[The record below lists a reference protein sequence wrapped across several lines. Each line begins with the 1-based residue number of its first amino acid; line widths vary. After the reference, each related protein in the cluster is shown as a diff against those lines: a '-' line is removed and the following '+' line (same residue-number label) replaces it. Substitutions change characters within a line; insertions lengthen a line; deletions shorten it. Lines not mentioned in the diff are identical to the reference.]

1 MSQPS
6 DHRHCNDQQTE
17 RIPSIE
23 ELQQQIA
30 ALSRRQA
37 ELTALY
43 EVGKELAS
51 TLDLEQLLGL
61 ILDRAITLVQAERG
75 FLVLCDGTEGGF
87 KIAVARQFE
96 TQRGNDAEAEIS
108 RRLIQNVLTRREP
121 IITTNAQ
128 EDPRFKG
135 SESIVTY
142 SIRSVLAVPL
152 IFKTDLIGAI
162 YVDTRFGLRR
172 FQDTDLALL
181 DAMANQAAVAI
192 HMARLYDS
200 LQARNEQLEAA
211 LAELKETQDELVKAE
226 RLSTVGK
233 MASSIIHDIKS
244 PLTVIKGYVTFLAHD
259 DLPPEK
265 RQQIADTVINA
276 IDTFTGMT
284 QEILDYAHGESTLI
298 LRPVDVGRFVESV
311 CSFLKTNFAR
321 KGIETKIALAFS
333 GTLVTDAEKMRRV
346 FYNIA
351 SNAYDAMKQ
360 GGTFTIT
367 SGLKD
372 DYVEFH
378 LKDTGP
384 GIPEQIKD
392 TLFEPFVSW
401 GKEHGTGLG
410 LAIARKIV
418 EDHGGRIEVVSE
430 AGQGADFVIRLPRTN
445 LPGGVGAGQKSAS

>member
-1 MSQPS
+1 MSQPNELWHS
-6 DHRHCNDQQTE
+6 KGQTD
-17 RIPSIE
+17 

-30 ALSRRQA
+30 AMSRQQA

-51 TLDLEQLLGL
+51 TLDLNQLLEL
-61 ILDRAITLVQAERG
+61 ILDRAITLAQAERG
-75 FLVLCDGTEGGF
+75 FLVLWDEASGDFE
-87 KIAVARQFE
+87 IAAARQFE
-96 TQRGNDAEAEIS
+96 LRERDDAEAEIS
-108 RRLIQNVLTRREP
+108 RRLIQKVLTQREP
-121 IITTNAQ
+121 VITTNAQ
-128 EDPRFKG
+128 EDPRFKA
-135 SESIVTY
+135 SESIVAY
-142 SIRSVLAVPL
+142 RIRSVLAVPL

-162 YVDTRFGLRR
+162 YTDTRFGLRR

-211 LAELKETQDELVKAE
+211 LAELKETQDELVRAE

-244 PLTVIKGYVTFLAHD
+244 PLTVIKGYVTFLAGD
-259 DLPPEK
+259 DLAAEK
-265 RQQIADTVINA
+265 RQQIARTVINS

-284 QEILDYAHGESTLI
+284 QEILDYAHGETTLI
-298 LRPVDVGRFVESV
+298 LQPVSVRSLVEGV
-311 CSFLKTNFAR
+311 CSFLETNFAR

-333 GTLVTDAEKMRRV
+333 DTLLMDAEKMRRV

-351 SNAYDAMKQ
+351 SNAYDAMEQ

-372 DYVEFH
+372 NYVEFH

-384 GIPEQIKD
+384 GIPEQIRD
-392 TLFEPFVSW
+392 TLFEPFVSCN
-401 GKEHGTGLG
+401 KEHGTGLG

-418 EDHGGRIEVVSE
+418 EDHGGYIGVVSE
-430 AGQGADFVIRLPRTN
+430 AGQGADFIIRLPRAN
-445 LPGGVGAGQKSAS
+445 LPYPAR

>member
-1 MSQPS
+1 MSQPNKRWYS
-6 DHRHCNDQQTE
+6 KGQTD
-17 RIPSIE
+17 

-30 ALSRRQA
+30 AMSRRQA
-37 ELTALY
+37 ELAALY

-51 TLDLEQLLGL
+51 TLDLNKLLEL
-61 ILDRAITLVQAERG
+61 ILDRAITLAQAERG
-75 FLVLCDGTEGGF
+75 FLVLWDEASGDFE
-87 KIAVARQFE
+87 IAVARQFE
-96 TQRGNDAEAEIS
+96 PREGDDAEAEIS
-108 RRLIQNVLTRREP
+108 RRLIQNVLTQREP
-121 IITTNAQ
+121 VITTNAQ
-128 EDPRFKG
+128 EDPRFEA

-142 SIRSVLAVPL
+142 RIRSVLAIPL

-162 YVDTRFGLRR
+162 YVDTRFSLRR

-200 LQARNEQLEAA
+200 LQTRNEQLEAA
-211 LAELKETQDELVKAE
+211 LAELKETQDELVRAE

-244 PLTVIKGYVTFLAHD
+244 PLTVIKGYVTFLGGD
-259 DLPPEK
+259 DLAAEK
-265 RQQIADTVINA
+265 RQQIARTVINA

-284 QEILDYAHGESTLI
+284 QEILDYAHGETTLI
-298 LRPVDVGRFVESV
+298 LQPVNVRSLVEGV

-333 GTLVTDAEKMRRV
+333 DTLLMDAEKMRRA

-351 SNAYDAMKQ
+351 SNAYDAMGQ

-372 DYVEFH
+372 NYVEFH

-384 GIPEQIKD
+384 GIPEQIRD
-392 TLFEPFVSW
+392 TLFEPFVTCD
-401 GKEHGTGLG
+401 KEHGTGLG
-410 LAIARKIV
+410 LAIAQSTA
-418 EDHGGRIEVVSE
+418 IEAEGHSLHKSE
-430 AGQGADFVIRLPRTN
+430 IT
-445 LPGGVGAGQKSAS
+445 

>member
-1 MSQPS
+1 MSQPNERWYS
-6 DHRHCNDQQTE
+6 KGQTD
-17 RIPSIE
+17 
-23 ELQQQIA
+23 ELRQQIA

-51 TLDLEQLLGL
+51 TLDLNQLLEL
-61 ILDRAITLVQAERG
+61 ILNRAITLVQAERG
-75 FLVLCDGTEGGF
+75 FLVLWDEASGDFE
-87 KIAVARQFE
+87 IAVARQFE
-96 TQRGNDAEAEIS
+96 PHKRDDAEAEIS
-108 RRLIQNVLTRREP
+108 RRLIQNVLTQREP
-121 IITTNAQ
+121 VITTNAQ

-142 SIRSVLAVPL
+142 SIRSVLAAPL
-152 IFKTDLIGAI
+152 IFKADLIGAI

-200 LQARNEQLEAA
+200 LQTRNEQLEAA
-211 LAELKETQDELVKAE
+211 LAELKETQDELVRAE
-226 RLSTVGK
+226 RLSTVGT

-244 PLTVIKGYVTFLAHD
+244 PLTVIKNYVKFLVRD
-259 DLPPEK
+259 DLPMET
-265 RQQIADTVINA
+265 RQEMAHIMMNA

-298 LRPVDVGRFVESV
+298 LKPVNVRSFVKSV
-311 CSFLKTNFAR
+311 CSFLETHFAGR
-321 KGIETKIALAFS
+321 GIETKMTLAFDD
-333 GTLVTDAEKMRRV
+333 TLVMDAEKMRRV

-351 SNAYDAMKQ
+351 SNAYDAMEQ

-367 SGLKD
+367 NSLKD
-372 DYVEFH
+372 GYVEFH

-384 GIPEQIKD
+384 GIPEPIRD
-392 TLFEPFVSW
+392 TLFEPFVSY

-410 LAIARKIV
+410 LAIAQKIV
-418 EDHGGRIEVVSE
+418 KDHGGHIGVVSE
-430 AGQGADFVIRLPRTN
+430 AGQGADFIIRLPWVHW
-445 LPGGVGAGQKSAS
+445 P

>member
-1 MSQPS
+1 MSQPN
-6 DHRHCNDQQTE
+6 DHWYSKGQQESASSTD
-17 RIPSIE
+17 
-23 ELQQQIA
+23 ELRQQIA
-30 ALSRRQA
+30 VPSRRQA

-51 TLDLEQLLGL
+51 TLDLNQLLEL
-61 ILDRAITLVQAERG
+61 ILNRAITLVQAERG
-75 FLVLCDGTEGGF
+75 FLVLWDKVSEDF
-87 KIAVARQFE
+87 EIVVARQFE
-96 TQRGNDAEAEIS
+96 PHKRNDAEAEIS
-108 RRLIQNVLTRREP
+108 RRLIQNVLTHREP
-121 IITTNAQ
+121 VITINAQ
-128 EDPRFKG
+128 DDPRFKG

-152 IFKTDLIGAI
+152 IFKTELIGAV
-162 YVDTRFGLRR
+162 YVDTRFGLRQ

-200 LQARNEQLEAA
+200 LQTRNEQLESA
-211 LAELKETQDELVKAE
+211 LAELKETQDELVRAE
-226 RLSTVGK
+226 RLSTVGR

-244 PLTVIKGYVTFLAHD
+244 PLTVIKGYVTFLARD
-259 DLPPEK
+259 DLPMEK
-265 RQQIADTVINA
+265 RQQIAHTVMNA

-298 LRPVDVGRFVESV
+298 LQPVHVKSFVESV
-311 CSFLKTNFAR
+311 CSFMRANFAG
-321 KGIETKIALAFS
+321 KGIETKIVLAFS
-333 GTLVTDAEKMRRV
+333 DTLVVDPEKMRRV

-351 SNAYDAMKQ
+351 SNAYDAMEQ

-367 SGLKD
+367 SDLKD
-372 DYVEFH
+372 DCVEFH

-384 GIPEQIKD
+384 GIPEEIQE

-410 LAIARKIV
+410 LAIAQKIV
-418 EDHGGRIEVVSE
+418 EDHGGDIRVVSE
-430 AGQGADFVIRLPRTN
+430 AGQGADFVIRLPRIN
-445 LPGGVGAGQKSAS
+445 LPQPAR

>member
-1 MSQPS
+1 L
-6 DHRHCNDQQTE
+6 R
-17 RIPSIE
+17 
-23 ELQQQIA
+23 QQIA

-51 TLDLEQLLGL
+51 TLDLNQLLEL
-61 ILDRAITLVQAERG
+61 ILDRAITLAQAERG
-75 FLVLCDGTEGGF
+75 FLVLWNEASEDFE
-87 KIAVARQFE
+87 IAAARQFE
-96 TQRGNDAEAEIS
+96 PHTRDDVEAEIS
-108 RRLIQNVLTRREP
+108 RRLIQNVLTQREP
-121 IITTNAQ
+121 VITINAQ
-128 EDPRFKG
+128 DDPRFKG

-162 YVDTRFGLRR
+162 YVDTRLGLRQ

-181 DAMANQAAVAI
+181 GAMANQAAVAI

-200 LQARNEQLEAA
+200 LQTRNEQLEAA
-211 LAELKETQDELVKAE
+211 LAELKEAQDELVRAE

-244 PLTVIKGYVTFLAHD
+244 PLTVIKGYVTFLARD
-259 DLPPEK
+259 DLATEK
-265 RQQIADTVINA
+265 RQQMAHTVINA
-276 IDTFTGMT
+276 IDAFTGMT
-284 QEILDYAHGESTLI
+284 QEILDYAHGESTLA
-298 LRPVDVGRFVESV
+298 LQPVNVGSFVESV
-311 CSFLKTNFAR
+311 CSFLEISFAR
-321 KGIETKIALAFS
+321 KGIKIKRALAFS
-333 GTLVTDAEKMRRV
+333 DTLVMDTEKMRRV

-351 SNAYDAMKQ
+351 SNAYDAMEK
-360 GGTFTIT
+360 GGTFTIA
-367 SGLKD
+367 SGLRD
-372 DYVEFH
+372 DCVEFH

-384 GIPEQIKD
+384 GIPELIRD

-418 EDHGGRIEVVSE
+418 EDHGGDIGVISE
-430 AGQGADFVIRLPRTN
+430 AGQGTDFTIRLPRTN
-445 LPGGVGAGQKSAS
+445 LPHPAH

>member
-1 MSQPS
+1 MSQPNERWYS
-6 DHRHCNDQQTE
+6 KGQTD
-17 RIPSIE
+17 

-30 ALSRRQA
+30 AMSRRQA
-37 ELTALY
+37 ELAALY

-51 TLDLEQLLGL
+51 TLDLNQLLEL
-61 ILDRAITLVQAERG
+61 ILDRAITLAQAERG
-75 FLVLCDGTEGGF
+75 FLVLWDEASGDFE
-87 KIAVARQFE
+87 IAVARQFE
-96 TQRGNDAEAEIS
+96 PREGEDAEAEIS
-108 RRLIQNVLTRREP
+108 RRLIQNVLTQREP
-121 IITTNAQ
+121 VITTNAQ
-128 EDPRFKG
+128 EDPRFEA

-142 SIRSVLAVPL
+142 RIRSVLAIPL

-162 YVDTRFGLRR
+162 YVDTRFSLRR

-200 LQARNEQLEAA
+200 LQTRNEQLEAA
-211 LAELKETQDELVKAE
+211 LAELKETQDELVRAE

-244 PLTVIKGYVTFLAHD
+244 PLTVIRGYVTFLAGD
-259 DLPPEK
+259 ELAAEK
-265 RQQIADTVINA
+265 RQQIARTVINA

-284 QEILDYAHGESTLI
+284 QEILEYAHGETTLI
-298 LRPVDVGRFVESV
+298 LQPVNVRSLVESV
-311 CSFLKTNFAR
+311 CSFLETNFAR

-333 GTLVTDAEKMRRV
+333 DTLLMDAEKMRRV

-351 SNAYDAMKQ
+351 SNAYDAMEQ

-367 SGLKD
+367 SGVKD
-372 DYVEFH
+372 NYVEFH

-384 GIPEQIKD
+384 GIPEQIQD

-401 GKEHGTGLG
+401 GKKHGTGLG

-418 EDHGGRIEVVSE
+418 EDHGGCIGVASE
-430 AGQGADFVIRLPRTN
+430 ASQGADFIIRLPRTN
-445 LPGGVGAGQKSAS
+445 LPYPAR

>member
-1 MSQPS
+1 MSQLNERRYS
-6 DHRHCNDQQTE
+6 KGQTA
-17 RIPSIE
+17 
-23 ELQQQIA
+23 ELRQQIA

-37 ELTALY
+37 ELTALC

-51 TLDLEQLLGL
+51 TLDLNQLLEL
-61 ILDRAITLVQAERG
+61 ILNRAITLAQAERG
-75 FLVLCDGTEGGF
+75 FLVLWDEASRDF
-87 KIAVARQFE
+87 EIAVARQFE
-96 TQRGNDAEAEIS
+96 PRERDDAEAEIS
-108 RRLIQNVLTRREP
+108 RRLIQNVLTQREP
-121 IITTNAQ
+121 VITINAQ
-128 EDPRFKG
+128 EDPRFIG

-162 YVDTRFGLRR
+162 YVDTRLGLRR

-200 LQARNEQLEAA
+200 LQTRNEQLEAA
-211 LAELKETQDELVKAE
+211 LAELKETQDELVRAE

-244 PLTVIKGYVTFLAHD
+244 PLTVIKGYITFLARD
-259 DLPPEK
+259 DLAPEK
-265 RQQIADTVINA
+265 RQQMARTVMNA

-284 QEILDYAHGESTLI
+284 QEILDYAHGESTLT
-298 LRPVDVGRFVESV
+298 LRPVNIKSFVESV
-311 CSFLKTNFAR
+311 CSFLETNFAK

-333 GTLVTDAEKMRRV
+333 DTLVMDVEKMRRV

-351 SNAYDAMKQ
+351 SNAYDAMEQ

-367 SGLKD
+367 SDLKD
-372 DYVEFH
+372 DYYVEFH

-384 GIPEQIKD
+384 GIPEQIRD

-418 EDHGGRIEVVSE
+418 EDHGGYIGVVSE
-430 AGQGADFVIRLPRTN
+430 DGQGADFIIRLPRIN
-445 LPGGVGAGQKSAS
+445 LPHPAR

>member
-1 MSQPS
+1 MSQPNE
-6 DHRHCNDQQTE
+6 RWYFKGQTD
-17 RIPSIE
+17 
-23 ELQQQIA
+23 ELRQQIA
-30 ALSRRQA
+30 ALSQRQA

-51 TLDLEQLLGL
+51 TLDLNQLLEL
-61 ILDRAITLVQAERG
+61 ILNRAITLVQAERG
-75 FLVLCDGTEGGF
+75 FLVLWDKASGDFE
-87 KIAVARQFE
+87 IAVARQFE
-96 TQRGNDAEAEIS
+96 PHKRDDAEAEIS
-108 RRLIQNVLTRREP
+108 RRLIQNVLTQREP
-121 IITTNAQ
+121 VITTNAQ

-142 SIRSVLAVPL
+142 SIRSVLAAPL
-152 IFKTDLIGAI
+152 IFKADLIGAI

-200 LQARNEQLEAA
+200 LQTRNEQLEAA
-211 LAELKETQDELVKAE
+211 LAELKETQDELVRAE

-244 PLTVIKGYVTFLAHD
+244 PLTVIKNYVKFLVRD
-259 DLPPEK
+259 DLPMET
-265 RQQIADTVINA
+265 RQEMAHIMMNA

-298 LRPVDVGRFVESV
+298 LKPVNVRSFVKSV
-311 CSFLKTNFAR
+311 CSFLETHFAGR
-321 KGIETKIALAFS
+321 GIETKMTLAFDD
-333 GTLVTDAEKMRRV
+333 TLVMDAEKMRRV

-351 SNAYDAMKQ
+351 SNAYDAMEQ

-367 SGLKD
+367 NSLKD
-372 DYVEFH
+372 GYVEFH

-384 GIPEQIKD
+384 GIPEPIRD
-392 TLFEPFVSW
+392 TLFEPFVSY

-410 LAIARKIV
+410 LAIAQKIV
-418 EDHGGRIEVVSE
+418 KDHGGHIGVVSE
-430 AGQGADFVIRLPRTN
+430 AGRGADFIIRLPWIH
-445 LPGGVGAGQKSAS
+445 LP

>member
-1 MSQPS
+1 MSQPNERWYS
-6 DHRHCNDQQTE
+6 KGQTD
-17 RIPSIE
+17 
-23 ELQQQIA
+23 ELRQQIA

-51 TLDLEQLLGL
+51 TLDLNQLLEL

-75 FLVLCDGTEGGF
+75 FLVLWDEASGDFE
-87 KIAVARQFE
+87 IAVARQFE
-96 TQRGNDAEAEIS
+96 PHKRDDAEAEIS
-108 RRLIQNVLTRREP
+108 RRLIQNVLTQREP
-121 IITTNAQ
+121 VITTNAQ

-142 SIRSVLAVPL
+142 SIRSVLAAPL
-152 IFKTDLIGAI
+152 IFKADLIGAI

-200 LQARNEQLEAA
+200 LQTRNEQLEAA
-211 LAELKETQDELVKAE
+211 LAELKETQDELVRAE

-244 PLTVIKGYVTFLAHD
+244 PLTVIKNYVKFLVRD
-259 DLPPEK
+259 DLPMET
-265 RQQIADTVINA
+265 RQEMAHIMMNA

-298 LRPVDVGRFVESV
+298 LKPVNVRSFVKSV
-311 CSFLKTNFAR
+311 CSFLETHFAGR
-321 KGIETKIALAFS
+321 GIETKMTLAFDD
-333 GTLVTDAEKMRRV
+333 TLVMDAEKMRRV

-351 SNAYDAMKQ
+351 SNAYDAMEK

-367 SGLKD
+367 NSLKD
-372 DYVEFH
+372 GYVEFH

-384 GIPEQIKD
+384 GIPEPIRD
-392 TLFEPFVSW
+392 TLFEPFVSY

-410 LAIARKIV
+410 LAIAQKIV
-418 EDHGGRIEVVSE
+418 EDHGGYIGVVSE
-430 AGQGADFVIRLPRTN
+430 ASQGADFIIRLPWIH
-445 LPGGVGAGQKSAS
+445 LPQPAC

>member
-1 MSQPS
+1 LYQSNDRRYSQS
-6 DHRHCNDQQTE
+6 QQESASSTD
-17 RIPSIE
+17 
-23 ELQQQIA
+23 ELRQRIA
-30 ALSRRQA
+30 ALSQRQA

-51 TLDLEQLLGL
+51 ILDLNQLLEF
-61 ILDRAITLVQAERG
+61 ILDRAITLAEAERG
-75 FLVLCDGTEGGF
+75 FLVLWDKASEDF
-87 KIAVARQFE
+87 EIAAARQFE
-96 TQRGNDAEAEIS
+96 PHKRDDAEAEIS
-108 RRLIQNVLTRREP
+108 RRLIQKVLTQREP
-121 IITTNAQ
+121 VITINAQ
-128 EDPRFKG
+128 DDPRFKA

-200 LQARNEQLEAA
+200 LQTRNEQLEAA
-211 LAELKETQDELVKAE
+211 MAELKETQDELVRAE
-226 RLSTVGK
+226 RLSAVGS

-244 PLTVIKGYVTFLAHD
+244 PLTVIKGYVTFLARD
-259 DLPPEK
+259 DMPKEK
-265 RQQIADTVINA
+265 RQQMARTVIDS

-298 LRPVDVGRFVESV
+298 LQPVNVKSFVESI
-311 CSFLKTNFAR
+311 CSFLETNFAR
-321 KGIETKIALAFS
+321 KGIETKMELAFS
-333 GTLVTDAEKMRRV
+333 DMMVTDAEKMRRV

-351 SNAYDAMKQ
+351 SNAYDAMEQ

-367 SGLKD
+367 NRLED
-372 DYVEFH
+372 NYVEFH
-378 LKDTGP
+378 LMDTGP
-384 GIPEQIKD
+384 GIPEEIRD
-392 TLFEPFVSW
+392 TLFEPFVTW

-418 EDHGGRIEVVSE
+418 EDHGGHIKVVSE
-430 AGQGADFVIRLPRTN
+430 AGRGTDFIIRLPRTN
-445 LPGGVGAGQKSAS
+445 LPHPAR

>member
-1 MSQPS
+1 MSQS
-6 DHRHCNDQQTE
+6 NDRQYSKGQTD
-17 RIPSIE
+17 
-23 ELQQQIA
+23 ELRQQIA

-37 ELTALY
+37 ELTALC

-51 TLDLEQLLGL
+51 TLDLNQLLEL
-61 ILDRAITLVQAERG
+61 IMDRAITLVQAERG
-75 FLVLCDGTEGGF
+75 FLVLCDEASGDFE
-87 KIAVARQFE
+87 IAVARQFE
-96 TQRGNDAEAEIS
+96 PHKRDDAEAEIS
-108 RRLIQNVLTRREP
+108 RRLIQNVLTQREP
-121 IITTNAQ
+121 VITINAQ
-128 EDPRFKG
+128 DDPRFMA

-200 LQARNEQLEAA
+200 LQTRNEQLEAT
-211 LAELKETQDELVKAE
+211 LAELKETQEELVRAE

-244 PLTVIKGYVTFLAHD
+244 PLTVIKNYVKFLVRD
-259 DLPPEK
+259 DLTTEK
-265 RQQIADTVINA
+265 RQQMARIMMNA

-284 QEILDYAHGESTLI
+284 QEILDYAHGESSLTLQ
-298 LRPVDVGRFVESV
+298 PVNVGSFVESV
-311 CSFLKTNFAR
+311 CSFMETNFASR
-321 KGIETKIALAFS
+321 GIETQIALAFS
-333 GTLVTDAEKMRRV
+333 GTLVMDAEKMRRV

-351 SNAYDAMKQ
+351 SNAYDAMEQ

-367 SGLKD
+367 NRVKD

-384 GIPEQIKD
+384 GIPEQIQD

-401 GKEHGTGLG
+401 GKKHGTGLG

-418 EDHGGRIEVVSE
+418 EDHGGYIGLVSE
-430 AGQGADFVIRLPRTN
+430 DGQGADFIIRLPQTN
-445 LPGGVGAGQKSAS
+445 LPHPAR